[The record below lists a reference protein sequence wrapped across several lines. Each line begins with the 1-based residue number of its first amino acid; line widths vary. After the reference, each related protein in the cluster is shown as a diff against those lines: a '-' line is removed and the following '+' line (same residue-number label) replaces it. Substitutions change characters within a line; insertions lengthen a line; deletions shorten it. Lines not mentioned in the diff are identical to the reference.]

1 MSDAA
6 PSSIYGRCLRQ
17 DSEGLQLPLFAFPSG
32 MSLSLVRTDVSSSS
46 SSSLFFSFVC
56 TDEHGKHFYVACLQ
70 FMEELLPAEVL
81 ALLHHVYGSGE
92 VRARTSL

>member
-6 PSSIYGRCLRQ
+6 PSSIYGQCLRQ

-32 MSLSLVRTDVSSSS
+32 MSLSLVRTDVSSP

-56 TDEHGKHFYVACLQ
+56 TDEHGKHFYVSCLQ

-81 ALLHHVYGSGE
+81 ALLHQVYGSGE
-92 VRARTSL
+92 VRAQTLL

>member
-1 MSDAA
+1 
-6 PSSIYGRCLRQ
+6 
-17 DSEGLQLPLFAFPSG
+17 
-32 MSLSLVRTDVSSSS
+32 
-46 SSSLFFSFVC
+46 LFFSFVC

-81 ALLHHVYGSGE
+81 ALLRHVYGSGE

>member
-1 MSDAA
+1 MMSDAT
-6 PSSIYGRCLRQ
+6 PSSIYGQCLRQ

-46 SSSLFFSFVC
+46 SSLFFSFVC
-56 TDEHGKHFYVACLQ
+56 TDEHGKHFYVSCLQ

-81 ALLHHVYGSGE
+81 ALLHQVYGSGE
-92 VRARTSL
+92 VRAQTLL